1 MLDEAII
8 NHVFISRLVVTLLVL
23 HVLCWSSVYYVALK
37 YKLIAYP
44 YLFLSTAF
52 GWDPARAIASFILPI
67 ISVLTGL
74 LLYMRSMLIK
84 PRIKTT
90 GHRRLWK
97 AFNLCSVLSC
107 IGLLGVS
114 AISVYTN
121 IFVHLIFAF
130 LVFIAGILIMLIST
144 VLDSSLKLSV
154 SPTILALRYGLTAI
168 AIVSGSLLGVFFV
181 PYPFFG
187 SVMEMIAAGAMTAY
201 VWTFAHKLDK
211 LESAYLELGQVP
223 KFPDHAVHRRRIV

>member
-1 MLDEAII
+1 MLEQCLLRCIEVQTYCI
-8 NHVFISRLVVTLLVL
+8 PIPVFIDRIRMGPGESDCFI
-23 HVLCWSSVYYVALK
+23 HSANHFGFDGSSV
-37 YKLIAYP
+37 
-44 YLFLSTAF
+44 
-52 GWDPARAIASFILPI
+52 
-67 ISVLTGL
+67 
-74 LLYMRSMLIK
+74 
-84 PRIKTT
+84 